1 MALTRLQED
10 LLREFKEERQMIG
23 GQINLFDPLATSLRR
38 PVAHR
43 LANAGLM
50 LLGELLCWL
59 CVVGA
64 AAFIIFIRSLPTPLY
79 TLFTVDMQRA
89 TNPAALRN
97 LQWAVYGMVAVIA
110 LLFLFLARALRRIRL
125 KNGILFLAGSR
136 IKTLVGQLL
145 ERKAAID
152 AIEQR
157 HFLEIPG
164 DVRVDVNAVGNPG
177 YES

>member
-1 MALTRLQED
+1 MAITRLQED

-23 GQINLFDPLATSLRR
+23 GQIDLFDPLATTLRK
-38 PVAHR
+38 PVAQR
-43 LANAGLM
+43 LASAGLI
-50 LLGELLCWL
+50 LFGELLCWL
-59 CVVGA
+59 CVLA
-64 AAFIIFIRSLPTPLY
+64 AIVFAVLIRRLATPFY
-79 TLFTVDMQRA
+79 ALFTVDMQRA
-89 TNPAALRN
+89 TNPIALRN
-97 LQWAVYGMVAVIA
+97 LQWAVYGTVAVVA

-164 DVRVDVNAVGNPG
+164 DARADATAVPNPG
-177 YES
+177 YGE